1 MPPLHPIFEAVLN
14 GRFEDGLR
22 LYQQQDAPTPD
33 DDRWAGYCLY
43 ALGQPL
49 VAKDLLIRAIGR
61 GCGAAGA
68 ELVTVLRS
76 LGDVRAAW
84 AALAALLN
92 QTLSPA
98 DRAYALRETA
108 AMHLNDGQ
116 PLRALEALEE
126 AWAILGG
133 ANEAGEHLKLQTA
146 QLLGYTHHLLGRT
159 APAMHYLQFSL
170 AGAMGV
176 KRLQPLM
183 TRAQV
188 LLYDGRYEP
197 ARQDLTEAAA
207 LLALAPGAGA
217 YHAYLNGLLSR
228 AQGRWSD
235 ALGAFT
241 EASASARS
249 TGERSTE
256 FLAELGSATVCTAIK
271 EWRAAQQH
279 LQRASRLHQTPWEGA
294 LMTLREGYFLGA
306 TGQPEAASRLLLA
319 RQSFSNLQLARETG
333 WADLHLAEV
342 YAAGTCAN
350 GTCAA
355 EGQADHPES
364 RALGAVNRAML
375 QRSELESVAPLLPE
389 LRLLPRLTALL
400 LKSSEDPGASQ
411 LLRER
416 RDILG
421 HEPLEIRLRTLGL
434 NQLEVDGQPIRLG
447 LRRALEVVTF
457 LLCRGPARRD
467 IILGTLWPDED
478 PRKAKNYL
486 YQVVFALKEAL
497 PSLQI
502 SHDRATGLYR
512 LVCEG
517 PLFSWDVEALKR
529 SLSSDDDN
537 ERQRAVLGYT
547 GLFLPEVDAE
557 WAREERDALTFS
569 VTTVGLKLIKRWSA
583 EGEYQK
589 CIDLCWRLLAVD
601 PGDEVLAEYL
611 VEAALE
617 LGGLAAAQ
625 RVLTEA
631 ATRAEREL
639 NDRPLWTGRLAQR
652 LHHRVN

>member
-1 MPPLHPIFEAVLN
+1 MSPLHPIFRAVLN
-14 GRFEDGLR
+14 GRFEDGLS
-22 LYQQQDAPTPD
+22 LYRQQNSPTPE

-43 ALGQPL
+43 SLGQPL
-49 VAKDLLIRAIGR
+49 GAKDLMIRAIGR

-84 AALAALLN
+84 VALAALLT
-92 QTLSPA
+92 QPLLPA

-108 AMHLNDGQ
+108 ALHLNGGQ

-126 AWAILGG
+126 AWVILGG
-133 ANEAGEHLKLQTA
+133 PNEASEQLRLQTA
-146 QLLGYTHHLLGRT
+146 QLLGYTHSLLGRT
-159 APAMHYLQFSL
+159 APAMHYLQISL
-170 AGAMGV
+170 VGAVGV

-188 LLYDGRYEP
+188 LLYGGQYEQ
-197 ARQDLTEAAA
+197 AHQDLAEASA
-207 LLALAPGAGA
+207 LLTLAPGASA

-228 AQGRWSD
+228 AQGRWTD
-235 ALGAFT
+235 ALDAFA

-249 TGERSTE
+249 SGERSTE
-256 FLAELGSATVCTAIK
+256 FLAELGAATVRTALR

-294 LMTLREGYFLGA
+294 LMNLREGYLLGA
-306 TGQPEAASRLLLA
+306 TGQSGAADQLLLA
-319 RQSFSNLQLARETG
+319 RQTFSDLQLSRETG

-342 YAAGTCAN
+342 YAETS
-350 GTCAA
+350 
-355 EGQADHPES
+355 ERQA
-364 RALGAVNRAML
+364 LWMVNRAML

-400 LKSSEDPGASQ
+400 LKSSEDPDASQ

-416 RDILG
+416 REILG

-447 LRRALEVVTF
+447 LRRALEVVAF

-467 IILGTLWPDED
+467 TVLGALWPDED
-478 PRKAKNYL
+478 PRKAKNYF

-502 SHDRATGLYR
+502 SYDRRAELYR

-517 PLFSWDVEALKR
+517 PLFTWDVEALKR

-537 ERQRAVLGYT
+537 ERQCAVLGYT

-569 VTTVGLKLIKRWSA
+569 VTTVGLKLIERWSA
-583 EGEYQK
+583 EGEYRK
-589 CIDLCWRLLAVD
+589 CVDLCWRMLAVD

-611 VEAALE
+611 VEAVLE
-617 LGGLAAAQ
+617 LEGLAAAQ
-625 RVLTEA
+625 RALAEA

-639 NDRPLWTGRLAQR
+639 SDRPLWAGRLAQR